1 MILLDYKDSRPIYE
15 QVVGKLSELMILGV
29 LEEDSQMPSVR
40 SLATD
45 LSINP
50 NTIQRAYGELE
61 RRGFIYSVKGR
72 GSFVGSIHKLRESA
86 RADLVKRLGLL
97 AKEAR
102 TLGMLREEFVEA
114 AGGGYDQAVENESG
128 AGAAGRRQEEPE
140 ARGASGQSQ
149 RNAAG
154 IEGVESI
161 AKARETSGVRG
172 GLEAGSAADSQD
184 KDKGGM
190 TV

>member
-128 AGAAGRRQEEPE
+128 AAGRRHREEPE

-161 AKARETSGVRG
+161 AKARETSGAWG
-172 GLEAGSAADSQD
+172 EPEAASPTADSQD